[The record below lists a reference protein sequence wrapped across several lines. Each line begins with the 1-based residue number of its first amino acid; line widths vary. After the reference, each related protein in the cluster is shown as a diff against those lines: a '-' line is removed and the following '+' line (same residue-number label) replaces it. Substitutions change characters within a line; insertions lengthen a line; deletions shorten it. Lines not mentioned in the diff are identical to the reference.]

1 MSHEYQIPNLVLD
14 ETDKQIL
21 TILHEEGRISYTDLG
36 KRVDLS
42 RVAVQARINQLIE
55 AGVIEKFTAVINP
68 AKIGIH
74 VSVFFNV
81 EVEPQFLEEV
91 ALKLAWK
98 MKTHCG
104 RRSGTALKWWCQL
117 GALILTSCQS
127 LNRWGSKH
135 GSSVQTAP
143 SFTIPRAGFIITKRL
158 IRNGRMTFSHGLSR
172 KTIIM
177 RYSQVQRFIR
187 RKTAENFLM
196 LSSTDSE
203 AQIRKRIFL
212 SLSRRPRC
220 NTANRALLTL
230 TPFKSCLKPMS
241 QSIFT
246 IFSAFLS
253 SKKS

>member
-91 ALKLAWK
+91 ALKLEEEHAV
-98 MKTHCG
+98 
-104 RRSGTALKWWCQL
+104 
-117 GALILTSCQS
+117 TS
-127 LNRWGSKH
+127 LYHMTGPSKLHMH
-135 GSSVQTAP
+135 GIFANDQEMEE
-143 SFTIPRAGFIITKRL
+143 FLTKRL
-158 IRNGRMTFSHGLSR
+158 YPLRGVVSVDCQMLIKRYKSRMGMKL
-172 KTIIM
+172 
-177 RYSQVQRFIR
+177 
-187 RKTAENFLM
+187 
-196 LSSTDSE
+196 
-203 AQIRKRIFL
+203 
-212 SLSRRPRC
+212 
-220 NTANRALLTL
+220 
-230 TPFKSCLKPMS
+230 
-241 QSIFT
+241 
-246 IFSAFLS
+246 
-253 SKKS
+253 